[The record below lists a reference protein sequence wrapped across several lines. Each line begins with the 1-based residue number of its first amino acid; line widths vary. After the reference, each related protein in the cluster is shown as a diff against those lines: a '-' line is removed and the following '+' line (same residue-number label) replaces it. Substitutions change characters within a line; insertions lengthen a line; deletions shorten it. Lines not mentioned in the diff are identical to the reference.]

1 MGESAIGI
9 IRLSGAAA
17 LAVAAPVLKT
27 SMALEEFPSHALR
40 RVAVVDPATGE
51 RVDEALCVVMRA
63 PRSATGEDVVE
74 LSCHGSPPLLAMVT
88 RWLIAG
94 GARLAEPGEFT
105 RRAFLNRDG
114 ESTFC
119 LGK

>member
-1 MGESAIGI
+1 MS
-9 IRLSGAAA
+9 
-17 LAVAAPVLKT
+17 PVLKC
-27 SMALEEFPSHALR
+27 APLEEFPSHTLC
-40 RVAVVDPATGE
+40 RVAVVLPATGE
-51 RVDEALCVVMRA
+51 RVDQALCVVMGA

-74 LSCHGSPPLLAMVT
+74 LACHGSPALLEIVT

-94 GARLAEPGEFT
+94 GARLAEPGQFT